1 MHWKQALERARQRDE
16 MRPGLR
22 EFTTVS
28 VYNKQFYQQRKSK
41 VGGIRLKLREGT
53 YIVVSPSTQVDNV
66 PEDQVEEVLA
76 RLNIANSDWR

>member
-28 VYNKQFYQQRKSK
+28 IYNKQFYEKRKAK
-41 VGGIRLKLREGT
+41 TGCIRLKLRQGT
-53 YIVVSPSTQVDNV
+53 YIVVNPHTQVDDV
-66 PEDQVEEVLA
+66 PEDQVEEVLGQ
-76 RLNIANSDWR
+76 LNIANSDWR